1 MTESRKKML
10 DYRRANH
17 LCIECGERAKDG
29 CTRCIGCLQ
38 YQAAMSKLRRA
49 RYTDE
54 DKKAAYEYH
63 KKWLADHPDN
73 VKAYKNRKS
82 EYNRRY
88 TYGGLE

>member
-1 MTESRKKML
+1 MTENRRKML

-29 CTRCIGCLQ
+29 STRCIGCLQ
-38 YQAAMSKLRRA
+38 YQAAMAKLRRE

-54 DKKAAYEYH
+54 DKKAVYEYH
-63 KKWLADHPDN
+63 KKWLADHPDR
-73 VKAYKNRKS
+73 VEVYKSRKS